1 MKHCLMILLA
11 LLSALSVSAGNNRVY
26 IEDFEIMG
34 DSVITVPVM
43 LANEDPTRG
52 VQFNLTLPPGL
63 VMEECVLTET
73 SEEDYV
79 MSLSCNYIRVDSC
92 YQIILFPRMRVCYN
106 PGTLAILNLDLKAE
120 PDFKGGEI
128 TLWKCFGSTID
139 NVAFPVQGGT
149 TTVTVPSSSLIQVP
163 ADSQPVNQQ
172 YFNLMGHPLKSPDC
186 APVAIVVTTTANG
199 QCSSRKVAI
208 GH

>member
-1 MKHCLMILLA
+1 MKHFLLTIIVA
-11 LLSALSVSAGNNRVY
+11 LAALTVTAQGNRIC
-26 IEDFEIMG
+26 IEDFVIDR
-34 DSVITVPVM
+34 DSIVSVPVV
-43 LANEDPTRG
+43 LANETPMRG
-52 VQFNLTLPPGL
+52 LQFNMTLPDGL
-63 VMEECVLTET
+63 KVESSSLTKY
-73 SEEDYV
+73 SEKYEMNLVCRRTDNGDQVVFIYP
-79 MSLSCNYIRVDSC
+79 MARIC
-92 YQIILFPRMRVCYN
+92 YPAGNEVVVVINFAA
-106 PGTLAILNLDLKAE
+106 G

-199 QCSSRKVAI
+199 QWSSRKVAI